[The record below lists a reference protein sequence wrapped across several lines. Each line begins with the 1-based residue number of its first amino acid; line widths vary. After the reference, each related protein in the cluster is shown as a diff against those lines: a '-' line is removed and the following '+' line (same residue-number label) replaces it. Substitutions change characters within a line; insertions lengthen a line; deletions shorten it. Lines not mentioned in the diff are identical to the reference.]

1 MDGVSAASISPALAG
16 AYDMAMLKK
25 TMDSMESQAES
36 LINDMLAA
44 VSMPSAVA
52 SGAGLI
58 DVYA

>member
-1 MDGVSAASISPALAG
+1 MDGVSAASISPALAN

-25 TMDSMESQAES
+25 SMDSMASQAES

-44 VSMPSAVA
+44 VSLPVS
-52 SGAGLI
+52 SQYGF